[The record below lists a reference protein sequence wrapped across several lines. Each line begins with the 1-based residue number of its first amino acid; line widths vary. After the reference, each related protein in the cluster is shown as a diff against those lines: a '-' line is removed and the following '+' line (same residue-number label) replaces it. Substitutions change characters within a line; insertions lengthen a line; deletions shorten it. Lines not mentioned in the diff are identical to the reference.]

1 MEDTLKLKKKLT
13 TTIGISREEVYVN
26 DVGNPY
32 LHKRHKVQVQ
42 KIDNS
47 RIGQAI
53 VFDQHIIDK
62 LYIQDYLNERQHMVC
77 DKYYILLSK
86 SGCFASAPSS
96 MEKIFTSNYFLQRAM
111 PRSIVLSPPVKQLQE
126 LCGNE
131 KEKVFYRIMTGNP
144 KRITESEYNVIV
156 DCAEA
161 LLQLWYV
168 NETSPVSLF
177 QRAFLKETS

>member
-1 MEDTLKLKKKLT
+1 MVGMRSIQKKKMT
-13 TTIGISREEVYVN
+13 SIGSFDGVTFVN
-26 DVGNPY
+26 DIGNPY
-32 LHKRHKVQVQ
+32 LHKRQDVHIRNV
-42 KIDNS
+42 DNS
-47 RIGQAI
+47 KVGRAI

-62 LYIQDYLNERQHMVC
+62 LYTREKLDEKQHNVC
-77 DKYYILLSK
+77 DKYLSVIAR
-86 SGCFASAPSS
+86 SGAFAKAPSS

>member
-1 MEDTLKLKKKLT
+1 MINTITCYLSQAVSLQLLAPWRKYLLVITFCKDDTLNCT
-13 TTIGISREEVYVN
+13 FS
-26 DVGNPY
+26 
-32 LHKRHKVQVQ
+32 
-42 KIDNS
+42 
-47 RIGQAI
+47 
-53 VFDQHIIDK
+53 
-62 LYIQDYLNERQHMVC
+62 
-77 DKYYILLSK
+77 
-86 SGCFASAPSS
+86 
-96 MEKIFTSNYFLQRAM
+96 
-111 PRSIVLSPPVKQLQE
+111 PVKQLQE